1 MECNMLCIDF
11 ADYALLHVVLLDS
24 ITEKFKVF

>member
-1 MECNMLCIDF
+1 MECNMLWIDF
-11 ADYALLHVVLLDS
+11 ADYALLHIVSLDS